1 MTATPHPHLL
11 RGSHEAVE
19 TPAAALT
26 PTRAGALLAFSLGV
40 LAFMP
45 YPAIPAGRN
54 SAVQLGNLLTLLMVL
69 PTLAIT
75 WRRRPFQYF
84 PVLLAPLLLS
94 TLKVGVFGGDVVLSV
109 KSLAVWAVSGLTI
122 VATQLYGPRY
132 GRQLMAGIA
141 AATLVHSAVGL
152 WQLYTFTHGE
162 LPLVELYV
170 NPSFLGVQERAHV
183 IAAYIQRPFGLF
195 PEPSAM
201 SSSLAPWV
209 LLWLAEMAG
218 LVRFPGT
225 ARPAHRVLFVAAAAG
240 GMLLIVLSRSG
251 HAMVTV
257 AGALLLFGMWLKN
270 APGTFRTYATLLLV
284 LGVLLPG
291 LLALT
296 VNALHERVG
305 EAGGNDS
312 WEDRASSLVFGANLL
327 MNGDLASITL
337 GLGVGQSANM
347 LWDLAGLDAVWSVLL
362 TYLYETGL
370 VGAMTV
376 GWVSWNLFGVWR
388 GTRLK
393 VLFALF
399 AIVWLVGVTVTTSYQ
414 QLLPLWVAFGWLTVW
429 PEVCHARQTPAAPA
443 SPQRRPRA
451 AATVARRALA

>member
-1 MTATPHPHLL
+1 
-11 RGSHEAVE
+11 
-19 TPAAALT
+19 
-26 PTRAGALLAFSLGV
+26 
-40 LAFMP
+40 
-45 YPAIPAGRN
+45 
-54 SAVQLGNLLTLLMVL
+54 
-69 PTLAIT
+69 
-75 WRRRPFQYF
+75 
-84 PVLLAPLLLS
+84 
-94 TLKVGVFGGDVVLSV
+94 
-109 KSLAVWAVSGLTI
+109 
-122 VATQLYGPRY
+122 
-132 GRQLMAGIA
+132 
-141 AATLVHSAVGL
+141 
-152 WQLYTFTHGE
+152 
-162 LPLVELYV
+162 
-170 NPSFLGVQERAHV
+170 
-183 IAAYIQRPFGLF
+183 
-195 PEPSAM
+195 
-201 SSSLAPWV
+201 
-209 LLWLAEMAG
+209 
-218 LVRFPGT
+218 
-225 ARPAHRVLFVAAAAG
+225 
-240 GMLLIVLSRSG
+240 MLLF
-251 HAMVTV
+251 A
-257 AGALLLFGMWLKN
+257 MWLRS
-270 APGTFRTYATLLLV
+270 APGTWRAYGTLLLV
-284 LGVLLPG
+284 LGVLLPA
-291 LLALT
+291 LLGLT

-312 WEDRASSLVFGANLL
+312 WVVRASSLVFGAYLL